1 MKDWIDLNSD
11 LGESLGNYVLG
22 RPLEVMQGIT
32 HANVACGYHAGDP
45 TWIRRTVEQAKEYGV
60 TIGGHPGFPD
70 IMGFGRRVMNISAQ
84 EGKDYTIYQLG
95 ALKAFAEA
103 EGLVMEAAKPHSAF
117 YDWAQE
123 NEDNARGMLEGF
135 VAVNPDIVAYLP
147 ALPTWPLLEVAE
159 QMGMRVVKEYYP
171 GLGYLDDGNLT
182 HGAESSVEETVQRAI
197 KAMLAGKAVSESGKE
212 LELEADSIAVSGES
226 MQAPEVLQALRTA
239 FAAEGI
245 EVRSALRADDIALSQ
260 SAG

>member
-70 IMGFGRRVMNISAQ
+70 VMGFGRRVMNISAQ

-103 EGLVMEAAKPHSAF
+103 EGLALEAAKPHSAF

-135 VAVNPDIVAYLP
+135 AAVNPDIVAYLP

-159 QMGMRVVKEYYP
+159 QMGMRVVKEYYA

-182 HGAESSVEETVQRAI
+182 HGAECSVEETVQRTL
-197 KAMLAGKAVSESGKE
+197 KAMLAGKAISESGKE

-226 MQAPEVLQALRTA
+226 MQAPEVLHALREA

-245 EVRSALRADDIALSQ
+245 EARSALRAEDAALSQ

>member
-22 RPLEVMQGIT
+22 RPLEVMQGIS
-32 HANVACGYHAGDP
+32 HANIACGYHAGDP

-95 ALKAFAEA
+95 ALKAFAEV
-103 EGLVMEAAKPHSAF
+103 EGLAVEAAKPHSAF
-117 YDWAQE
+117 YVWAQQ

-135 VAVNPDIVAYLP
+135 AAVNPDIVAYLP
-147 ALPTWPLLEVAE
+147 ALPTWPLIDVAA
-159 QMGMRVVKEYYP
+159 QMGMRVVKEYYA
-171 GLGYLDDGNLT
+171 GLGYLDDGNLAY
-182 HGAESSVEETVQRAI
+182 GAESSVEDTVRRTMKALTSGRAV
-197 KAMLAGKAVSESGKE
+197 AESGKE
-212 LELEADSIAVSGES
+212 IGNLQHNDQQGVEEADSHASH
-226 MQAPEVLQALRTA
+226 
-239 FAAEGI
+239 
-245 EVRSALRADDIALSQ
+245 
-260 SAG
+260 

>member
-70 IMGFGRRVMNISAQ
+70 IMGFGRRVMSISAQ

-245 EVRSALRADDIALSQ
+245 EVRSALRAEDIALSQ

>member
-11 LGESLGNYVLG
+11 VGESLGNYVLG

-103 EGLVMEAAKPHSAF
+103 EGLALEAAKPHSAF
-117 YDWAQE
+117 YEWAQQ

-135 VAVNPDIVAYLP
+135 AAVNPNIVAYLP
-147 ALPTWPLLEVAE
+147 ALPTWPLLDVAA

-182 HGAESSVEETVQRAI
+182 HGAESSVEDTVRRTM
-197 KAMLAGKAVSESGKE
+197 KALTSGKAVAESGKE
-212 LELEADSIAVSGES
+212 IEFEADSVAISGES
-226 MQAPEVLQALRTA
+226 MQAPEVLQALREA

-245 EVRSALRADDIALSQ
+245 EVKSALRAQAAVPS
-260 SAG
+260 

>member
-1 MKDWIDLNSD
+1 MKDWVDLNSD

-70 IMGFGRRVMNISAQ
+70 VMGFGRRVMNISAQ

-103 EGLVMEAAKPHSAF
+103 EGLVLEAAKPHSAF

-135 VAVNPDIVAYLP
+135 AAVNPDIVAYLP
-147 ALPTWPLLEVAE
+147 ALPTWPMLEVAE

-182 HGAESSVEETVQRAI
+182 HGAQSSVDETVQRTMMAI
-197 KAMLAGKAVSESGKE
+197 LAGRAVAESGKE
-212 LELEADSIAVSGES
+212 LELEFDSIAISGEK
-226 MQAPEVLQALRTA
+226 MEAPEVLQALRSA
-239 FAAEGI
+239 LKAEGI
-245 EVRSALRADDIALSQ
+245 EVKSALRAA
-260 SAG
+260 A